1 MNALRLMAVF
11 FRIGAMNEMAYRA
24 NFWIQTFESLMGL
37 GTALAVV
44 AVVFNQTDDLG
55 GWQAAELVALVGVY
69 FLVYGAIQLVI
80 APSLQRFMEDVRQG
94 TLDFTLTK
102 PEDAQLLVSVSE
114 FRIWKLLDVLLG
126 STVLAI
132 ALVQLS
138 ANVGVAAAA
147 SFGVSLIAGAAIVYS
162 FWLVLATLS
171 FWFIRI
177 ENILMIFWSMYTA
190 GRWPV
195 GIYPPWLRWMLTLVV
210 PVAFAVTVPAEA
222 ISGRVEPASLVGAVA
237 LAVAMLA
244 GSRWFWKRGLV
255 HYSGASA

>member
-37 GTALAVV
+37 GTTLAVV
-44 AVVFNQTDDLG
+44 AVVFNQTDELG
-55 GWQAAELVALVGVY
+55 GWRAPELVALVGVY
-69 FLVYGAIQLVI
+69 FLVLGAINLVI

-102 PEDAQLLVSVSE
+102 PADAQLLVSISE
-114 FRIWKLLDVLLG
+114 FRIWKLLDVVLG
-126 STVLAI
+126 AGVLI
-132 ALVQLS
+132 LALQQLS
-138 ANVGVAAAA
+138 AGVGLARAV
-147 SFGVSLIAGAAIVYS
+147 SFGVALLAGAAIVYS
-162 FWLVLATLS
+162 FWLMLATLS

-210 PVAFAVTVPAEA
+210 PIAFAVTVPAEA
-222 ISGRVEPASLVGAVA
+222 ISGRVDASSLVGALA
-237 LAVAMLA
+237 LAAVLLTL
-244 GSRWFWKRGLV
+244 SRWFWNRGLQ